1 MNQSQ
6 EQCSGP
12 TAAPLT
18 LWASLKL
25 WHFIGWASFGGPA
38 AQIAMMQEELVEKRR
53 WISPHRFLHALNY
66 CMVLP
71 GPEAQQLAT
80 YMGWLTHGPLGGIA
94 AGLLFVLP
102 SLLIM
107 IALGTLYVLYGQM
120 PEVQAMLY
128 GLKPAVLAIVVAAS
142 VRLGQ
147 KVLHGPLWWAIAAG
161 AFVLLF
167 FKFSFVVVIAVAAL
181 TGWLAHL
188 FSKTPLR
195 GLPNNMGT
203 ASPANTAY
211 VQSPGEAEDEIAR
224 EPEQPG
230 YLIDDH
236 TPSPPHA
243 KGGVRHLA
251 TAILTGV
258 AIWAVVY
265 GLLQSYFPVLL
276 TDLAAFFTKV
286 ALVTFGGAYAVL
298 PYVFD
303 VVVEQEGWLTIAQM
317 MDGLALGETTPGPLV
332 MVNAFVGFLAAAE
345 NLELTYLS
353 IPAAGALGAVVVT
366 FFTFLP
372 SFVFILA
379 GAPWVE
385 ASRRI
390 PALIAPLTAV
400 SAAVVAVIVDLG
412 LIFAQHILWPTSGYA
427 PMSIRSLDIVAAI
440 ISVLAILLMLVFKV
454 GMIRTMLASIAM
466 GLVAIA
472 LGLQ

>member
-1 MNQSQ
+1 LTVQ
-6 EQCSGP
+6 
-12 TAAPLT
+12 AAPLT
-18 LWASLKL
+18 LWTSLKL
-25 WHFIGWASFGGPA
+25 WSLIGWTSFGGPA

-80 YMGWLTHGPLGGIA
+80 YMGWLTYGPLGGVA
-94 AGLLFVLP
+94 AGLLFILP
-102 SLLIM
+102 SLVIM
-107 IALGTLYVLYGQM
+107 IGLGTLYVLYGQM

-147 KVLHGPLWWAIAAG
+147 KVLHGPLWWAIAVG

-167 FKFSFVVVIAVAAL
+167 FNFSFVVVISIAAL

-195 GLPNNMGT
+195 GLPKNMGT
-203 ASPANTAY
+203 ASPANTGY
-211 VQSPGEAEDEIAR
+211 IQSPGEAEDEIAR
-224 EPEQPG
+224 EPEEPG

-236 TPSPPHA
+236 TPSPAHA
-243 KGGVRHLA
+243 RAGLKHLA
-251 TAILTGV
+251 TAVLTGV

-303 VVVEQEGWLTIAQM
+303 VVVSQEGWLTIAQM

-440 ISVLAILLMLVFKV
+440 ISVLAILLMLVFKA
-454 GMIRTMLASIAM
+454 GMIRTMVASIAM

>member
-1 MNQSQ
+1 MSVQA
-6 EQCSGP
+6 
-12 TAAPLT
+12 TPLT

-25 WHFIGWASFGGPA
+25 WSVIGWTSFGGPA

-80 YMGWLTHGPLGGIA
+80 YMGWLTHGPMGGIA
-94 AGLLFVLP
+94 AGMLFILP

-107 IALGTLYVLYGQM
+107 IALGSLYVLYGQM

-142 VRLGQ
+142 FRLGQ
-147 KVLHGPLWWAIAAG
+147 KVLNGPLWWGIAAG
-161 AFVLLF
+161 AFVLLLL
-167 FKFSFVVVIAVAAL
+167 KFSFVAVIVLAAL
-181 TGWLAHL
+181 TGWLAYL
-188 FSKTPLR
+188 LSKTPIK
-195 GLPNNMGT
+195 GMPNNMGT
-203 ASPANTAY
+203 ASPANAAY
-211 VQSPGEAEDEIAR
+211 TQSPGEAEDEIAR
-224 EPEQPG
+224 EPEEPG

-236 TPSPPHA
+236 TPSPAHA
-243 KGGVRHLA
+243 KSGTKHLL

-258 AIWAVVY
+258 AIWAVVF
-265 GLLQSYFPVLL
+265 GVIQSYLPSLL
-276 TDLAAFFTKV
+276 SELAWFFTKV

-303 VVVEQEGWLTIAQM
+303 VVVEDRQWLTVAQM

-390 PALIAPLTAV
+390 PSLIAPLTAV

-440 ISVLAILLMLVFKV
+440 ISALAILLMLVFKV